1 MPFRAIARLLP
12 RPASSF
18 SPRLP
23 NTVNMATAPVS
34 SLEALKQADASIPTL
49 VQTLNDAILA
59 DESQASD
66 IVWDSWNS
74 LLSIAGQTPRDKQ
87 GRLVDF
93 LQTLRQSCPKNGAGK
108 KVIVEGDAL
117 WESLPT
123 FGWVAREL
131 WNWDIHDPSATAKD
145 YQDWN
150 NKTAFLAHLTALSN
164 PSEAGDAFNYSLYA
178 LWAMRSAFE
187 EDSPRDESYVP
198 AVRNAAIWILLA
210 GKALRSVSSEN
221 VAVSDNTGAPG
232 SKFSDKAWKGFSE
245 ERWAVWKEGF
255 REAADL
261 VKDARAA
268 VEIMEDLH

>member
-1 MPFRAIARLLP
+1 
-12 RPASSF
+12 
-18 SPRLP
+18 
-23 NTVNMATAPVS
+23 MATAPVS

-87 GRLVDF
+87 GSW
-93 LQTLRQSCPKNGAGK
+93 Q